1 MDMSSFICRRVADV
15 PPSGIRKFFDIV
27 QEMDNVISLSVGEP
41 DFPTPWHIRE
51 SCIYSLEKGVTGY
64 TSNQGTLELRQA
76 LSEYTRADCGV
87 DYNPRDEILVTTGVS
102 EAIDLAIRAITNPG
116 DEIIVAEPCYV
127 SYAPTVI
134 FAGGV
139 PVALETKLENDFR
152 LTKEELEEKITP
164 KTKAVIINYPNNPT
178 GAVMSK
184 QDMEDI
190 AQVVLKHNIILIS
203 DEVYDK
209 LTYDGKHTCAA
220 SINGMKDNTILLN
233 GFSKAYAMT
242 GWRLGYAMG
251 NRDIISAMVKI
262 HQYTMLCAPVMAQ
275 VAALDALK
283 NGQAEMEKMV
293 REYNR
298 RRRIIVKGL
307 NDCGLDCFEPKGAFY
322 AFPSIA
328 NTGLSGEEFAG
339 RLLEEQKVAVVPGNA
354 FGNSGNGFLRCS
366 YATATDEIVEALERI
381 GTFVGSLK

>member
-152 LTKEELEEKITP
+152 ITKEELEAKITP

-190 AQVVLKHNIILIS
+190 AQVILKHNIILIS

-242 GWRLGYAMG
+242 GWRLGYALG
-251 NRDIISAMVKI
+251 NRDIISTMVKI

-283 NGQAEMEKMV
+283 HGQAEMEKMV

-328 NTGLSGEEFAG
+328 NTGLSGEEFAR
-339 RLLEEQKVAVVPGNA
+339 RLLEEQKVAVVPGTA
-354 FGNSGNGFLRCS
+354 FGHSGNGFLRCS

>member
-27 QEMDNVISLSVGEP
+27 QEMDDVISLSVGEP
-41 DFPTPWHIRE
+41 DFSTPWHIRE
-51 SCIYSLEKGVTGY
+51 SCIYSLEQGVTSY
-64 TSNQGTLELRQA
+64 TSNQGTLELREA

-87 DYNPRDEILVTTGVS
+87 DYNPIDEILVTTGVS

-127 SYAPTVI
+127 SYAPTVA

-139 PVALETKLENDFR
+139 PVSLETKRENDFR

-178 GAVMSK
+178 GAVMGK
-184 QDMEDI
+184 QDMEYI
-190 AQVVLKHNIILIS
+190 AEVILKHNIILIS

-209 LTYDGKHTCAA
+209 LTYDGTHTCAA

-242 GWRLGYAMG
+242 GWRVGYAMG
-251 NRDIISAMVKI
+251 NRDII
-262 HQYTMLCAPVMAQ
+262 
-275 VAALDALK
+275 DA
-283 NGQAEMEKMV
+283 
-293 REYNR
+293 
-298 RRRIIVKGL
+298 
-307 NDCGLDCFEPKGAFY
+307 
-322 AFPSIA
+322 
-328 NTGLSGEEFAG
+328 
-339 RLLEEQKVAVVPGNA
+339 
-354 FGNSGNGFLRCS
+354 
-366 YATATDEIVEALERI
+366 
-381 GTFVGSLK
+381 